1 MRTQLIIRDMKKII
15 ITFIALTHLVIGS
28 ACEDEP
34 TVVRSKNLNI
44 LYFGPDEPWVGDDAF
59 FEAPLFVLNDTRVWE
74 WTASVNGTEVLTGE
88 GEFFEFVFEDAG
100 EYTIT
105 LTEGDRSGTFT
116 IEVIDEGF
124 QEEL

>member
-1 MRTQLIIRDMKKII
+1 MKKVLFMIP
-15 ITFIALTHLVIGS
+15 ALVLVLVMS
-28 ACEDEP
+28 ACEEDP

-44 LYFGPDEPWVGDDAF
+44 LYFGEEEPIVGDDAF

-74 WTASVNGTEVLTGE
+74 WSASVNGTEVLTGE
-88 GEFFEFVFEDAG
+88 GEYFEFVFEEEG

-116 IEVIDEGF
+116 IEVISIE
-124 QEEL
+124 QEL

>member
-1 MRTQLIIRDMKKII
+1 MKKINYLI
-15 ITFIALTHLVIGS
+15 PALVIVFLLS

-34 TVVRSKNLNI
+34 TVVRSKKLNI
-44 LYFGPDEPWVGDDAF
+44 LYFGPDEPYVGDDAF

-88 GEFFEFVFEDAG
+88 GEYFEFVFEDAG

-116 IEVIDEGF
+116 IEVIDEEF
-124 QEEL
+124 EEEL

>member
-1 MRTQLIIRDMKKII
+1 MKKII
-15 ITFIALTHLVIGS
+15 ITFIALTLMVIGS

-44 LYFGPDEPWVGDDAF
+44 LYFGESEPIVGDDAL
-59 FEAPLFVLNDTRVWE
+59 FEAPLFVINDTREWL
-74 WTASVNGTEVLTGE
+74 WTASLNGTQILEGE

-116 IEVIDEGF
+116 IEVTDEGF

>member
-1 MRTQLIIRDMKKII
+1 MKKILITVFTLSI
-15 ITFIALTHLVIGS
+15 IVLGS
-28 ACEDEP
+28 ACEDDP

-44 LYFGPDEPWVGDDAF
+44 LYFGPDEPWPGDDAF

-88 GEFFEFVFEDAG
+88 GEYFEFVFEEIG

-116 IEVIDEGF
+116 IEVVEPVE
-124 QEEL
+124 QEL